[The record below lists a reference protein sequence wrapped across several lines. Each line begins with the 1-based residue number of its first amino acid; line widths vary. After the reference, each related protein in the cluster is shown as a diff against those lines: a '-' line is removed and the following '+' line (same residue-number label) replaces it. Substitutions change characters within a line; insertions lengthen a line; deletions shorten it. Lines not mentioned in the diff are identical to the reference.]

1 MNHPIRINHNNYNA
15 KKHGFFSA
23 CLIRL
28 WLISARFHDQQ
39 VFSFPEIVDEL
50 DMFTNYK
57 EDPKENIV
65 PFFFKDYRNVNVNH
79 LLPFTAKAYSHWM
92 QHRSFKEHL
101 PINFLSPFV
110 KKYFEPSYIVK
121 KIISDFETKHF
132 IDYSNT
138 AAIYYRGNDKHTES
152 QVAPRE
158 VFIQKAEEILSK
170 NPNVRFL
177 VQTDE
182 TEFKDAF
189 IRCFPD
195 NSFFNEELPTVNH
208 DPKMGMHL
216 QYQAEANPQNENYI
230 KPKDS
235 SMYGARFFAMVL
247 IMSKCKWLVIPTS
260 NASLWAVLCRES
272 LDNVFQML
280 NNEWITSQETN
291 TSLLIN

>member
-1 MNHPIRINHNNYNA
+1 MNPIRINHNNYNA

-28 WLISARFHDQQ
+28 GLLSTPFHDQQ
-39 VFSFPEIVDEL
+39 VFSFPEAIDEL
-50 DMFTNYK
+50 DMFINYK

-65 PFFFKDYRNVNVNH
+65 PFFFKDYRDVNVDH

-110 KKYFEPSYIVK
+110 KKYFEPSDIVK

-152 QVAPRE
+152 QVAPYE
-158 VFIQKAEEILSK
+158 VFILKAEEIFSQ
-170 NPNVRFL
+170 NPNIRFL

-182 TEFKDAF
+182 TEFKDTF
-189 IRCFPD
+189 IQRFPN

-216 QYQAEANPQNENYI
+216 QYQAETNPQNDSYV
-230 KPKDS
+230 KPRDS
-235 SMYGARFFAMVL
+235 SMYGARFYAMVL

-260 NASLWAVLCRES
+260 NAAVWAVLSRGNLEG
-272 LDNVFQML
+272 VFQMHYG
-280 NNEWITSQETN
+280 NWITN
-291 TSLLIN
+291 I